1 MVGGYINT
9 NTLLVKFWSKT
20 SFFSNFKYTNNQRE
34 AFLIKT
40 ASLFMFI
47 DAVWQLDK
55 HQNWNRLYC
64 IDIIAYNCRLVYTW
78 GCIDCMGIIEPFA
91 SIIEGREVDS
101 GLFSFSI
108 KILIKSLSWLAYTD
122 SCVVVSISGWELL
135 TTKLSTRLVLLDG
148 RRQQAPNKNPSIHVP
163 STVPLLLK
171 HS

>member
-1 MVGGYINT
+1 MEGGHINT
-9 NTLLVKFWSKT
+9 IKTTFIVKFWLIT
-20 SFFSNFKYTNNQRE
+20 SFFQMSSIQVIKKKL
-34 AFLIKT
+34 FL
-40 ASLFMFI
+40 FI
-47 DAVWQLDK
+47 HAVWQLDR
-55 HQNWNRLYC
+55 HQNWNRKSSSLYW
-64 IDIIAYNCRLVYTW
+64 YNRLICRLVYTW